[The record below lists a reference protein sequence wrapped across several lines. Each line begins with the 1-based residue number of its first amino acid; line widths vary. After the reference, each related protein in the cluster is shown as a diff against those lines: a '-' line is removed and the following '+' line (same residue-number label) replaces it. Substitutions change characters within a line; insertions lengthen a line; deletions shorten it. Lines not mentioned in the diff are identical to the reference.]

1 MKTSLFLLL
10 SLLFFISCSESSI
23 EAEAEIEGTLFRVN
37 SYTVTC
43 QGLILQECLLIQ
55 RGEAIGTQD
64 WTYLYDGING
74 FEFVPGFI
82 YTLDVKITE
91 RDPVPQDVGKYEYAL
106 IKILSKTAVD

>member
-23 EAEAEIEGTLFRVN
+23 EAEAEIEGTLFPVN

-74 FEFVPGFI
+74 FEFVPEFI